1 MPAVSWWSPCQS
13 IAANPQR
20 ASRCQSAIATL
31 RTPRAAARQDGTSW
45 SLPVQGCDGP
55 EIENALVERERLADA
70 ALVAG
75 RSRAQPRQPGVGQP
89 IRGQVL
95 GRPMILD
102 QGNDRDFLQGTLL
115 GELPR
120 LPLRHCT
127 DRRRE
132 GSDEG
137 KRR

>member
-1 MPAVSWWSPCQS
+1 MTVPPVSDVLN
-13 IAANPQR
+13 AAIEPGHVV
-20 ASRCQSAIATL
+20 SRLPPIRSEPLADRGAIATL

-45 SLPVQGCDGP
+45 SLPAQGCDGP
-55 EIENALVERERLADA
+55 EIENALVKRERLADA

-75 RSRAQPRQPGVGQP
+75 QSRAQHRQPGVAQP

-102 QGNDRDFLQGTLL
+102 QGDGRDFLQCTLS
-115 GELPR
+115 GELRR

-127 DRRRE
+127 
-132 GSDEG
+132 
-137 KRR
+137 